1 MQSDE
6 TWISDDDER
15 VSRAALEVRGAKGAH
30 ALKALGVAPD
40 DVVAVILRND
50 VAHCEIMR
58 AVALAGA
65 TLCPLN
71 WHGAAAEA
79 ADILDDCGAK
89 VVIVHRDLLP
99 PLESALVGRSVVGV
113 TPGPALVAAYKSATP
128 EACPEVPE
136 WSDLRDRAEPLE
148 GRVPMRPM
156 LRYTSGSTGKPKGIL
171 RRHSD
176 PNVDYYEIMQRIAV
190 NMMQMRPGGRFL
202 TAAPLYHSA
211 PSTLSAMCLAME
223 GMSLHVEPR
232 FDAEAFLARIERD
245 RITHIYLVPT
255 MMVRM
260 LKLPDEV
267 KAKYDVS
274 SVEFCIST
282 GSPWPHDVKMA
293 MIDWW
298 GPVFWETYGAS
309 ELGFL
314 TLVSSA
320 EAQAKPGTAGTI
332 QLGGSIRI
340 YDDAGKQLGAG
351 EVGNI
356 HVRFDAFGVFDYS
369 NDPSGKAEIDG
380 HVSVGDMGYLDE
392 DGFLF
397 VSDRKKDMII
407 SGGANIFPAE
417 IEAVLIDAPFIRDVA
432 VFGAP
437 HEEFGEQIVAA
448 VQLVEGAA
456 VNASDV
462 LSWLDGRLARFKH
475 PRIIDFHDELPRQD
489 SGKIFK
495 PKLRAPYWDKAGRT
509 I

>member
-1 MQSDE
+1 MTTDD
-6 TWISDDDER
+6 TWFSDDDER
-15 VSRAALEVRGAKGAH
+15 VSREELEARGARGAAALI
-30 ALKALGVAPD
+30 ALGVKPD
-40 DVVAVILRND
+40 EVVAVVMRND

-65 TLCPLN
+65 TICPLN
-71 WHGAAAEA
+71 WHGAANEV

-89 VVIVHRDLLP
+89 VVIAHRDLLP
-99 PLESALVGRSVVGV
+99 PLEGVLSEHTVIGV
-113 TPGPALVAAYKSATP
+113 TPGAALVTAYRSETPNARPDLPEWAHLRDAATP
-128 EACPEVPE
+128 VV
-136 WSDLRDRAEPLE
+136 
-148 GRVPMRPM
+148 GRTHMRPM

-171 RRHSD
+171 RRHAD
-176 PNVDYYEIMQRIAV
+176 PKVDYYEIVKNIAV
-190 NMMQMRPGGRFL
+190 KMMRMRPGGRFL

-211 PSTLSAMCLAME
+211 PSTLSAMCLSME
-223 GMSLHVEPR
+223 TMSLHVEPR
-232 FDAEAFLARIERD
+232 FDAERFLARIERD
-245 RITHIYLVPT
+245 KITHIYLVPT

-260 LKLPDEV
+260 LKLPEEV
-267 KAKYDVS
+267 KARYDVS

-282 GSPWPHDVKMA
+282 GSPWPHEVKMA

-314 TLVSSA
+314 TLVSSE
-320 EAQAKPGTAGTI
+320 EARAKPQTAGTI

-340 YDDAGKQLGAG
+340 YDDEGKRLGAG

-356 HVRFDAFGVFDYS
+356 HVKFDAFGVFDYS
-369 NDPSGKAEIDG
+369 NDPTGKVEIDG
-380 HVSVGDMGYLDE
+380 HVSIGDMGYLDE

-417 IEAVLIDAPFIRDVA
+417 IEAVMIDAPFIRDVA

-448 VQLVEGAA
+448 VQLADGVEMDANG
-456 VNASDV
+456 V
-462 LSWLDGRLARFKH
+462 LAWLDGRLARFKQ
-475 PRIIDFHDELPRQD
+475 PRIIDFHDALPRQD

-495 PKLRAPYWDKAGRT
+495 PRLRAPYWEKAGRS

>member
-1 MQSDE
+1 MTEDD
-6 TWISDDDER
+6 TWFSDDDER
-15 VSRAALEVRGAKGAH
+15 VSRAELERRGAQGAN
-30 ALKALGVAPD
+30 ALAGLGVKPD
-40 DVVAVILRND
+40 DVVAVIMRND
-50 VAHCEIMR
+50 VTHCEIMR

-65 TLCPLN
+65 TICPLN
-71 WHGAAAEA
+71 WHGAAAEV
-79 ADILDDCGAK
+79 ADILDDCGAR

-99 PLESALVGRSVVGV
+99 PLEAALADRTVVGV
-113 TPGPALVAAYKSATP
+113 TPGPALITAYKSQSPDARP
-128 EACPEVPE
+128 DLPE
-136 WSDLRDRAEPLE
+136 WSTLRDAAGPVEERT
-148 GRVPMRPM
+148 RMRPM

-171 RRHSD
+171 RRHAD
-176 PNVDYYEIMQRIAV
+176 PSVDYYEIVKRIAV
-190 NMMQMRPGGRFL
+190 KMMRMRPGGRFL

-223 GMSLHVEPR
+223 EMSLHVEPR
-232 FDAEAFLARIERD
+232 FDAERFLQRIERD
-245 RITHIYLVPT
+245 QITHIYLVPT

-260 LKLPDEV
+260 LKLPEEV

-282 GSPWPHDVKMA
+282 GSPWPHEVKMA

-314 TLVSSA
+314 TLVSSE
-320 EAQAKPGTAGTI
+320 EARAKPQTAGTI

-340 YDDAGKQLGAG
+340 YDDEGNRLGPN

-356 HVRFDAFGVFDYS
+356 HVKFDAFGVFDYS
-369 NDPSGKAEIDG
+369 NDPTGKVEIDG
-380 HVSVGDMGYLDE
+380 HVSIGDMGYLDE
-392 DGFLF
+392 DDFLF

-417 IEAVLIDAPFIRDVA
+417 IEAVMIEAPFIRDVA

-448 VQLVEGAA
+448 VQLAEGAEIDA
-456 VNASDV
+456 AGV
-462 LSWLDGRLARFKH
+462 LAWLDGRLARFKH
-475 PRIIDFHDELPRQD
+475 PRIIDFHEELPRQD

-495 PKLRAPYWDKAGRT
+495 PKLRAPYWEKSGRS